1 MSKRFQAMEKIESA
15 TAGSTSVSM
24 FLYASFLGPITEEIV
39 FRGFVLRSLE
49 KYGKHFAIVT
59 SAIMFGLFHANF
71 IQGIFAIL
79 VGLILAYVALEYS
92 IKWSIAFHIVNNFIF
107 GDVLFF
113 ILGNF
118 ESTSAMIA
126 ISVLDLI
133 FFIGGIYIICF
144 RRKKEVHQYLQLE
157 KANRELYLQT
167 FTTIWM
173 LLFMTA
179 EILTSFMGITT
190 L

>member
-1 MSKRFQAMEKIESA
+1 MEKIESA

-133 FFIGGIYIICF
+133 FFIGGIYIIFF

-157 KANRELYLQT
+157 KTNRELYLQT